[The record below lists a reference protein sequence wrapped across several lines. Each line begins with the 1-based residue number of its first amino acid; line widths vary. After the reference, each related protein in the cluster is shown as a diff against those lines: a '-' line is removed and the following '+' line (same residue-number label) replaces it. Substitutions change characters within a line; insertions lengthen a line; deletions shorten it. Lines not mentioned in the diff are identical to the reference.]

1 MQQLSN
7 ISKEFNITLLME
19 ALLDPINDRA
29 VRSVEMPIAR
39 PLTGSKVF
47 LSNNLPNWKVLKD
60 FLTREAR
67 LLKSDL
73 MAIFSTA
80 SDIFRREPNLI
91 EIQDPITVVGDIHGQ
106 FYDLLKILE
115 IGGSPETSKYLFL
128 GDYVDR
134 GMFSMEVLVLL
145 YSLKINYPST
155 IVMLRGNHESRQMT
169 TMFNF
174 RQECVYKYDLE
185 VYEAVM
191 RSFDMMP
198 IACVLNS
205 SFLAVHGG
213 ISPELRTISD
223 INAIDRFMEVPRN
236 GLLCDLLWSDPV
248 ASADGRTAEVYKSN
262 DSRGC
267 SYFFGADATKKLLKD
282 TDLISVIRAHE
293 VQKDGYKMQF
303 WYGNEFPSV
312 ITIFSAP
319 NYCDS
324 YKNKGAVIKFKDGAL
339 NIQQYVSSKHPYL
352 LPDFM
357 DVFTWSI
364 PFVIEKVMKML
375 QGVIKP
381 AGKYKDNV
389 DEKAIAHLKELEESI
404 AQNSMMTGEI
414 ERVIDSIKGLR
425 EKHEKIISCQVGFSD
440 GANRGVSVLSG
451 NALADDNEIFY
462 KAMDLDKVNEKRF

>member
-1 MQQLSN
+1 
-7 ISKEFNITLLME
+7 ME
-19 ALLDPINDRA
+19 GLLDPRNDRA
-29 VRSVEMPIAR
+29 IISVETPIPR
-39 PLTGSKVF
+39 PLHSSKIF
-47 LSNNLPNWKVLKD
+47 LPNKLPNWKVLKD
-60 FLTREAR
+60 CLTREAR
-67 LLKSDL
+67 LQKSDL
-73 MAIFSTA
+73 LSLLSTA

-91 EIQDPITVVGDIHGQ
+91 EVQDPITVVGDIHGQ
-106 FYDLLKILE
+106 YYDLLKILDL
-115 IGGSPETSKYLFL
+115 GGTPETSKYLFL

-145 YSLKINYPST
+145 YSLKISYPGT
-155 IVMLRGNHESRQMT
+155 IIMLRGNHESRQMT

-198 IACVLNS
+198 IACVMNS

-248 ASADGRTAEVYKSN
+248 STADGKTAEAYKAN

-267 SYFFGADATKKLLKD
+267 SYFFGATATRKLLKD

-303 WYGNEFPSV
+303 WNGNEFPSV

-324 YKNKGAVIKFKDGAL
+324 YKNKGAIIKFKDGAL
-339 NIQQYVSSKHPYL
+339 NIQQYVNSKHPYV

-357 DVFTWSI
+357 DVFCWSI

-381 AGKYKDNV
+381 TIRYNEDV
-389 DEKAIAHLKELEESI
+389 DEKALARLKELEESI

-414 ERVIDSIKGLR
+414 ERVIESIKELR
-425 EKHEKIISCQVGFSD
+425 EKHERIISCQVGFND
-440 GANRGVSVLSG
+440 GANSGVSLVKG